1 MATTNATTKCSTC
14 NREERTYLCQGCSAN
29 FCLKCLTKHHQA
41 HIDEL
46 DRIGNNYNNLRK
58 RLVAQKKDP
67 KKRPLI
73 QQITQWENDSVN
85 EIRRRA
91 KEFREI
97 LKEYTDISIPE
108 TEKKL
113 NDIAEEIRKT
123 REDNQLNEIHLD
135 KLKEKLQKLAKEL
148 DQPSNISIE
157 QKSAPFIKNFS
168 LILSKYNTSI

>member
-1 MATTNATTKCSTC
+1 
-14 NREERTYLCQGCSAN
+14 
-29 FCLKCLTKHHQA
+29 
-41 HIDEL
+41 
-46 DRIGNNYNNLRK
+46 
-58 RLVAQKKDP
+58 
-67 KKRPLI
+67 LI

-91 KEFREI
+91 KEFRET
-97 LKEYTDISIPE
+97 LKEYTDISISE

-135 KLKEKLQKLAKEL
+135 ELKEKLQKLAKEL